1 MNLGDRMPPPNTAD
15 EELPLLI
22 CMYNQL
28 NIVVNLCSNRR
39 PMSGHLI
46 ALRYVMRK
54 HLSRYLR
61 PERGSS
67 VMD

>member
-1 MNLGDRMPPPNTAD
+1 MNLRDRTPPPNTAD
-15 EELPLLI
+15 EEFPLFC

-46 ALRYVMRK
+46 ASRYVMR
-54 HLSRYLR
+54 STF
-61 PERGSS
+61 PGI
-67 VMD
+67 